1 MRRGDTN
8 GRECTRDAQGNQI
21 LRENQITPDEL
32 FDDASVKWQF
42 SPRLGVA
49 FPITDGG
56 VVHFSYGQFFQTPQ
70 FSYLYQ
76 NPYFNLGS
84 GSSGLSGLIGNAD
97 LKPEQT
103 ISGEIGLKQQVSN
116 SSAIELTAYY
126 RDIRNLTGTATDP
139 IQLDGSS
146 TRYGRLVNSDFG
158 FVRGLVARFDQR
170 IGGNLYA
177 SVDYTF
183 QVARANA
190 SDPSQAYNAA
200 AARGEI
206 ETQIV
211 PTSWDQ
217 RHTAN
222 VSVNYDA
229 AGKWGFGVIG
239 SVGSGEPYTPVQ
251 NTQQTGQIIPG
262 RIPLNSEVKPSV
274 YNIDLNVFRNFTL
287 GAMRAQLFARADN
300 LFDVRTEYGIF
311 GDTGRATYSLQQ
323 NVAERTFIGNP
334 DVLDR
339 FYQRPYFF
347 GEPRRVVLGLQVSF

>member
-1 MRRGDTN
+1 MFLERRLTGQD
-8 GRECTRDAQGNQI
+8 GN
-21 LRENQITPDEL
+21 LDYTPDAYFE
-32 FDDASVKWQF
+32 DAEARWQL

-49 FPITDGG
+49 FPITAGG

-76 NPYFNLGS
+76 NPFFQLGS
-84 GSSGLSGLIGNAD
+84 GGSGLIGLIGNAN

-103 ISGEIGLKQQVSN
+103 ISGEIGLKQEITRT
-116 SSAIELTAYY
+116 SAVELTAYY

-139 IQLDGSS
+139 LTIRGTSA
-146 TRYGRLVNSDFG
+146 RYGRLVNSDFG

-170 IGGNLYA
+170 IGTDLFA
-177 SVDYTF
+177 SFDYTF

-190 SDPSQAYNAA
+190 SDPSQAYSAA

-222 VSVNYDA
+222 VSLSYDA
-229 AGKWGFGVIG
+229 KGAWGFGVIATY
-239 SVGSGEPYTPVQ
+239 GSGEPYTPSQSTV
-251 NTQQTGQIIPG
+251 QTGEIIPG
-262 RIPLNSEVKPSV
+262 RIPLNSETKPSV
-274 YNIDLNVFRNFTL
+274 YNVDLNVYRNLKL
-287 GAMRAQLFARADN
+287 GGLQAQFFARADN
-300 LFDVRTEYGIF
+300 VFDVRTEYGIF
-311 GDTGRATYSLQQ
+311 GDTGRATYSLQR
-323 NVAERTFIGNP
+323 NVDENTFQG
-334 DVLDR
+334 DASVLDR
-339 FYQRPYFF
+339 WYQRPYFY